1 MEINMEIKDNNKS
14 QQPINNHIFKKMIFI
29 YNALEEGWDI
39 KKINEKYIF
48 SKNHSDQK
56 EVFLDNY
63 LRNFL
68 DNNLSINNIK

>member
-14 QQPINNHIFKKMIFI
+14 QQPINNLIFKKMIFI

-48 SKNHSDQK
+48 SKNHSGQK

-63 LRNFL
+63 LRTFL